1 MSDVDIVL
9 SFETVED
16 ESSAFA
22 AILMLKVAK
31 EIHIVADN
39 NDATARLLNNSI
51 YFPPQNEF
59 FSLCAF

>member
-1 MSDVDIVL
+1 
-9 SFETVED
+9 
-16 ESSAFA
+16 
-22 AILMLKVAK
+22 MLKVAK

-51 YFPPQNEF
+51 YFPPQNEM